1 MGADGRRT
9 MVPARLQ
16 ILSLLVGFS
25 VLWMGTKGRFV
36 VVYPWLLLMGLPLVW
51 SWILGFVLIP
61 QLVNRFSC
69 SVPRIGPRECEAR
82 ALLTRFT
89 K

>member
-1 MGADGRRT
+1 MDAAVSGIR
-9 MVPARLQ
+9 MPARLQ

-25 VLWMGTKGRFV
+25 VLWMGPEGRFV
-36 VVYPWLLLMGLPLVW
+36 VVYPWLQFIGLPLMS
-51 SWILGFVLIP
+51 SWISGFEVIP
-61 QLVNRFSC
+61 QLVNRFSG